1 VEKRKNNELK
11 KKTNLG
17 GTANQKHIVLGL
29 FVCASDLGLFRR
41 FDFG

>member
-11 KKTNLG
+11 KMNLG
-17 GTANQKHIVLGL
+17 GSANQKHIVLGL